1 MIFSKQHMASQLRD
15 IGDRLK
21 QEVKMENTAEDDDGD
36 EALRWGENVEGD
48 ATMEEDEMEEVIEEP
63 PPHPYHNVWT
73 KQDTEAVK
81 RGDGMV
87 PQTVEVLSDGE
98 CEGGEDRN
106 ESWGNSGKGG
116 KGSSKGRYV
125 APCRKKTKAA
135 ATHWIVKVDDWGG
148 KRYNSGWYE
157 WRGTWYP
164 NLLLDSG

>member
-1 MIFSKQHMASQLRD
+1 MIFSKQHMASQLRS
-15 IGDRLK
+15 IGDKLK
-21 QEVKMENTAEDDDGD
+21 QEVKMEHTAEDDEEGG
-36 EALRWGENVEGD
+36 ALGWAENVEGD

-63 PPHPYHNVWT
+63 EPPPHPYRNVWT

-98 CEGGEDRN
+98 GGDEGK
-106 ESWGNSGKGG
+106 ESWGKGSG

-125 APCRKKTKAA
+125 APWGKKTKAA
-135 ATHWIVKVDDWGG
+135 PSSDWIVKVDDWGG